1 MEDMQVFVKLLVR
14 RKPDKVIIHVGTN
27 NLNKDR
33 PKHIKNK
40 AAELV
45 ENIRTQEP
53 TVQMAVFSIVR
64 RVDWQRLNESISQVN
79 KALETVC
86 KSNGWD
92 FISHEIFS
100 MDCLNNSGLHFTTG
114 DFLISH
120 EILEIICKLIEILLM
135 RIARPSRQS

>member
-1 MEDMQVFVKLLVR
+1 MEDMQVVVQLLVR

-40 AAELV
+40 TAELV

-64 RVDWQRLNESISQVN
+64 RVDRQRLNESISQVN

-92 FISHEIFS
+92 FISQEIFS
-100 MDCLNNSGLHFTTG
+100 MDYLNNSGLHFTTG
-114 DFLISH
+114 DFLI
-120 EILEIICKLIEILLM
+120 
-135 RIARPSRQS
+135 